1 MQRFWVY
8 GLQRSGTNFIEQAV
22 ERTYP
27 EWGKSRAAIHFHP
40 SPYWKH
46 SIKPPTDL
54 PTDQPIII
62 VSKSVHNWI
71 DSIVNRQVMDYL
83 KTQTQYPIL
92 DTDYLIKGT
101 TLEVCKPQK
110 FTFSVEQMVKT
121 WNEFHRNWLPLLDT
135 HQAVF
140 IQYEDLL
147 TSKRQHII
155 QELQTRFELDK
166 PLEFDDSK
174 PARYTQSFNQDRV
187 LQYLHGQWNPLPDQL
202 EYDHII
208 QDSLDRGVVHAS
220 QYLKLGKALPDVV
233 IEDYIDHNQVNQ
245 YYLQE
250 IAYRIRF
257 GLPLS
262 PHQTAIYGSNST
274 QIEAL
279 LRR

>member
-27 EWGKSRAAIHFHP
+27 KWGKSRAATHFHP

-46 SIKPPTDL
+46 SIAPAADL
-54 PTDQPIII
+54 PKDQPIII
-62 VSKSVHNWI
+62 ISKSVHNWI

-83 KTQTQYPIL
+83 KTQTKYPIL
-92 DTDYLIKGT
+92 DTDHLIEGT
-101 TLEVCKPQK
+101 TLEAYIPQK

-147 TSKRQHII
+147 TSKREGII
-155 QELQTRFELDK
+155 QELQTKLELEEPLIFE
-166 PLEFDDSK
+166 DSK
-174 PARYTQSFNQDRV
+174 PARYTKSFDIRRV
-187 LQYLHGQWNPLPDQL
+187 LQYLHGQWNPLPNQL
-202 EYDHII
+202 QYDHII

-220 QYLKLGKALPDVV
+220 QYLKLGPALPDAV
-233 IEDYIDHNQVNQ
+233 IEDYVDNNQVNN

-250 IAYRIRF
+250 IAYKIRF

-262 PHQTAIYGSNST
+262 PHQVAIYGSNSAV
-274 QIEAL
+274 IEAL
-279 LRR
+279 LRH

>member
-8 GLQRSGTNFIEQAV
+8 GLQRSGTNFIEQAI

-27 EWGKSRAAIHFHP
+27 EWGKSRAAIQFHP
-40 SPYWKH
+40 HPHWKH

-101 TLEVCKPQK
+101 TLEVRKPQK

-147 TSKRQHII
+147 TSKRSHII
-155 QELQTRFELDK
+155 QELQTRFELDR

-202 EYDHII
+202 QYDHII
-208 QDSLDRGVVHAS
+208 QDSLDREVV
-220 QYLKLGKALPDVV
+220 QRIQNQKLGPALPDTV
-233 IEDYIDHNQVNQ
+233 IEDYIDYNRVND

-250 IAYRIRF
+250 IAYKIRQ
-257 GLPLS
+257 GLALS
-262 PHQTAIYGSNST
+262 PHQAAIYGSNAT
-274 QIEAL
+274 YIEAL
-279 LRR
+279 LRN